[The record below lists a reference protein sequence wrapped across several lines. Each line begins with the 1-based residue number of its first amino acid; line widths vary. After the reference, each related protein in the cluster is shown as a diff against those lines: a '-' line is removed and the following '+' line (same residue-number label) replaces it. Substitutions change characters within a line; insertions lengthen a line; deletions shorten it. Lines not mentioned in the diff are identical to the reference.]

1 MTTSKGMKIVIA
13 DDHALVRTGMAQLLG
28 ELESDITVLEA
39 ENYPDAATLLVS
51 HPDTALALLDL
62 NMPGMNGCT
71 QIEALAEQAPTVPL
85 VMLSGSENPQD
96 MQCALDAGAAG
107 YIPKS
112 ESPAVI
118 LHAVRL
124 VLAGGVYV
132 PPALLRN
139 PAAGSEA
146 NPAAAAALTPRQR
159 EVLVMVIEGKTNKE
173 IARAFD
179 LSEATVK
186 SHVAA
191 IFRALAV
198 SNRTQAAH
206 AAQSLGLLPPVP
218 RR

>member
-1 MTTSKGMKIVIA
+1 MTTSKGIKIVIA
-13 DDHALVRTGMAQLLG
+13 DDHALVRTGMAQLLSA
-28 ELESDITVLEA
+28 LDTDVTVLEA
-39 ENYPDAATLLVS
+39 ENYSDAATLLVS

-62 NMPGMNGCT
+62 NMPGMHGCA
-71 QIEALAEQAPTVPL
+71 QIETLAEQAPTVPL
-85 VMLSGSENPQD
+85 VMLTGSENPQD

-118 LHAVRL
+118 LQAVRL

-139 PAAGSEA
+139 PAPAGTTNA
-146 NPAAAAALTPRQR
+146 QATTTLTPRQR
-159 EVLVMVIEGKTNKE
+159 EVLRMVIEGRTNKE

-198 SNRTQAAH
+198 TNRTQAAR
-206 AAQSLGLLPPVP
+206 AAQSLGLLSPDL